1 MSDIATPQR
10 LSCHHCGVAYRR
22 PELSPGEWA
31 TCIRC
36 GSTLETYA
44 SFSAAAWLA
53 VLIAT
58 VITFTLANAF
68 PVATLFVQGA
78 GQAASFIDAVVVTW
92 QAGYPEVAV
101 ITFAAGFFL
110 PACQL
115 GLLIWIFG
123 AMAFG
128 RLPLFFETIVHWID
142 RLKPWCMI
150 PVFLMGVLVAVVKLA
165 GLASL
170 KPGIGLFATAITA
183 ILITALSRLS
193 SEKIR
198 FMAHDLGLDVKQAEI
213 PKPPSPTLITRTW
226 ALMLGAA
233 ILYIP
238 ANMLPIMSVSTM
250 GSVSSHTILG
260 GVIELWHMGS
270 WDIAL
275 VVFIASVVVP
285 LFKLIALG
293 VLVFL
298 TQQRAGIKLRERTHM
313 YVIVEF
319 IGQWSMLDVFVV
331 ILLSALGHFGSLLSI
346 QPGGGAAA
354 FGGVVIL
361 TMLAAMGFDPR
372 LAWRLAGHRKHL
384 SRGDLESTH

>member
-1 MSDIATPQR
+1 
-10 LSCHHCGVAYRR
+10 V
-22 PELSPGEWA
+22 
-31 TCIRC
+31 
-36 GSTLETYA
+36 
-44 SFSAAAWLA
+44 FSAAAWLA

-58 VITFTLANAF
+58 VISFALANAF
-68 PVATLFVQGA
+68 PVATLYVQGA
-78 GQAASFIDAVVVTW
+78 GQAASFMDAVVVTW
-92 QAGYPEVAV
+92 NVGYPEVAA

-115 GLLIWIFG
+115 GLLVWIFS
-123 AMAFG
+123 ALALG
-128 RLPLFFETIVHWID
+128 RLPLFFESAIDWVD

-150 PVFLMGVLVAVVKLA
+150 PVFLMGVMVAVVKLA

-170 KPGIGLFATAITA
+170 TLGIGLFATATTA
-183 ILITALSRLS
+183 ILITALTRLN

-198 FMAHDLGLDVKQAEI
+198 SMAHDLGLPAKPAPVS
-213 PKPPSPTLITRTW
+213 KPPSPTIIMRTW

-238 ANMLPIMSVSTM
+238 ANMLPIMK
-250 GSVSSHTILG
+250 VSSLGSDSAHTILG

-285 LFKLIALG
+285 LFKLVALAM
-293 VLVFL
+293 LVFL
-298 TQQRAGIKLRERTHM
+298 TQQRTGIKLRERTHL

-346 QPGGGAAA
+346 EPGGGAAA

-361 TMLAAMGFDPR
+361 TMIAAMGFDPR
-372 LAWRLAGHRKHL
+372 LPWRLAGHRKHL
-384 SRGDLESTH
+384 TRADFESSH

>member
-1 MSDIATPQR
+1 MSDIATPLR
-10 LSCHHCGVAYRR
+10 LACHHCGVAYRR
-22 PELSPGEWA
+22 AELAPGEWA

-44 SFSAAAWLA
+44 LFSAGAWLA

-92 QAGYPEVAV
+92 QEGYPEVAV

-128 RLPLFFETIVHWID
+128 RLPLFFETVVHWVD

-170 KPGIGLFATAITA
+170 KPGIGLFATATTA
-183 ILITALSRLS
+183 VLITALSRLS

-198 FMAHDLGLDVKQAEI
+198 FMAHDLGLDVKPASI

-238 ANMLPIMSVSTM
+238 ANMLPIMSVSTL
-250 GSVSSHTILG
+250 GSVSSHTIMG

-285 LFKLIALG
+285 LFKLVALG

-298 TQQRAGIKLRERTHM
+298 TQQRTGMKLRARTHL

-384 SRGDLESTH
+384 TRADHESAH

>member
-1 MSDIATPQR
+1 MSDHAIPQR
-10 LSCHHCGVAYRR
+10 LTCHHCGVAYQR
-22 PELSPGEWA
+22 PVLAPGEWA
-31 TCIRC
+31 TCFRC

-44 SFSAAAWLA
+44 VFSAAAWLA

-58 VITFTLANAF
+58 IISFALANAF
-68 PVATLFVQGA
+68 PVATLYVQGA
-78 GQAASFIDAVVVTW
+78 GQAASFMDAVVITW
-92 QAGYPEVAV
+92 NVGYPEVAA

-115 GLLIWIFG
+115 SLLVWIFS
-123 AMAFG
+123 ALALG
-128 RLPLFFETIVHWID
+128 RLPLFFESAIHWVD
-142 RLKPWCMI
+142 RLKPWCMV
-150 PVFLMGVLVAVVKLA
+150 PVFLMGVMVAVVKLA

-170 KPGIGLFATAITA
+170 TPGIGLFATATTA
-183 ILITALSRLS
+183 VLITALTRLN

-198 FMAHDLGLDVKQAEI
+198 AMAHDLGLPAQPAPVS
-213 PKPPSPTLITRTW
+213 KPPSPTIIMRTW

-238 ANMLPIMSVSTM
+238 ANMLPIMK
-250 GSVSSHTILG
+250 VSSLGSDSAHTIMG

-275 VVFIASVVVP
+275 VVFIASVAVP
-285 LFKLIALG
+285 LFKLVALAM
-293 VLVFL
+293 LVFL
-298 TQQRAGIKLRERTHM
+298 AQQRTGIKLRERTHL

-346 QPGGGAAA
+346 EPGGGAAA

-361 TMLAAMGFDPR
+361 TMIAAMGFDPR

-384 SRGDLESTH
+384 TRADFESSH

>member
-1 MSDIATPQR
+1 MSDNATPQR

-92 QAGYPEVAV
+92 QEGYPEVAV

-128 RLPLFFETIVHWID
+128 RLPLFFESIVHWID

-183 ILITALSRLS
+183 VLITALSRLS

-198 FMAHDLGLDVKQAEI
+198 FMAHDLGLDVKQAEV

-384 SRGDLESTH
+384 TRGDLESTH

>member
-1 MSDIATPQR
+1 MSELVKPLT
-10 LSCHHCGVAYRR
+10 LFCHHCGVLYRR
-22 PELSPGEWA
+22 PVLAPEEWA

-36 GSTLETYA
+36 STTLESY
-44 SFSAAAWLA
+44 SVFSAGAWLA

-78 GQAASFIDAVVVTW
+78 GQAASFMDAVIVTW
-92 QAGYPEVAV
+92 EVGYPEVAAL
-101 ITFAAGFFL
+101 TFAAGFFL
-110 PACQL
+110 PACHL

-123 AMAFG
+123 PMAFG
-128 RLPLFFETIVHWID
+128 RLPLFFETAIHWVD
-142 RLKPWCMI
+142 RLKPWCMV

-170 KPGIGLFATAITA
+170 TPGIGLFATAITA
-183 ILITALSRLS
+183 VLITALSRLN

-198 FMAHDLGLDVKQAEI
+198 LMAHDLALPAGAAHVA
-213 PKPPSPTLITRTW
+213 KPPSPPLIMRTW
-226 ALMLGAA
+226 ALMLAA
-233 ILYIP
+233 VIFYIP
-238 ANMLPIMSVSTM
+238 ANMLPIMK
-250 GSVSSHTILG
+250 VSSLGSDSAHTIMG

-293 VLVFL
+293 TLVLL
-298 TQQRAGIKLRERTHM
+298 TQLRASVNLRARTRL
-313 YVIVEF
+313 YVMVEF

-331 ILLSALGHFGSLLSI
+331 ILLSALGHFGALLSI
-346 QPGGGAAA
+346 EPGGGAAA
-354 FGGVVIL
+354 FGCVVVL
-361 TMLAAMGFDPR
+361 TMVAAMGFDPR
-372 LAWRLAGHRKHL
+372 LAWRLAGHRKYL
-384 SRGDLESTH
+384 SQTEIESTH

>member
-1 MSDIATPQR
+1 
-10 LSCHHCGVAYRR
+10 
-22 PELSPGEWA
+22 
-31 TCIRC
+31 
-36 GSTLETYA
+36 
-44 SFSAAAWLA
+44 
-53 VLIAT
+53 
-58 VITFTLANAF
+58 
-68 PVATLFVQGA
+68 
-78 GQAASFIDAVVVTW
+78 
-92 QAGYPEVAV
+92 
-101 ITFAAGFFL
+101 
-110 PACQL
+110 
-115 GLLIWIFG
+115 
-123 AMAFG
+123 
-128 RLPLFFETIVHWID
+128 
-142 RLKPWCMI
+142 MI

-198 FMAHDLGLDVKQAEI
+198 YMAHDLGLDVKAPTI

-238 ANMLPIMSVSTM
+238 ANMLPIMSVSTL

-293 VLVFL
+293 VLVFM
-298 TQQRAGIKLRERTHM
+298 TQQRAGIKLR
-313 YVIVEF
+313 
-319 IGQWSMLDVFVV
+319 
-331 ILLSALGHFGSLLSI
+331 
-346 QPGGGAAA
+346 
-354 FGGVVIL
+354 
-361 TMLAAMGFDPR
+361 
-372 LAWRLAGHRKHL
+372 
-384 SRGDLESTH
+384 

>member
-1 MSDIATPQR
+1 MSELAPPHSLT
-10 LSCHHCGVAYRR
+10 CHHCGVVYRR
-22 PELSPGEWA
+22 PELDVGEWA

-44 SFSAAAWLA
+44 VFSAAAWLA

-58 VITFTLANAF
+58 IISFTLANAF
-68 PVATLFVQGA
+68 PVATLYVQGA

-92 QAGYPEVAV
+92 QVGYPEVAA

-115 GLLIWIFG
+115 CLLIWIFG
-123 AMAFG
+123 ALAFG
-128 RLPLFFETIVHWID
+128 RLPVFFDTAILWVD
-142 RLKPWCMI
+142 RLKPWCMV
-150 PVFLMGVLVAVVKLA
+150 PVFLMGVMVAVVKLA

-170 KPGIGLFATAITA
+170 TSGIGLFATATTA
-183 ILITALSRLS
+183 ILITALTRLS
-193 SEKIR
+193 SGKIR
-198 FMAHDLGLDVKQAEI
+198 SMAHDIGLAAKPASV
-213 PKPPSPTLITRTW
+213 PKPPSPALITRTW

-238 ANMLPIMSVSTM
+238 ANMLPIMKVTSL
-250 GSVSSHTILG
+250 GSESAHTILG

-285 LFKLIALG
+285 LFKLLALAM
-293 VLVFL
+293 LVFM
-298 TQQRAGIKLRERTHM
+298 TQHRTGRNLRERTHL
-313 YVIVEF
+313 YVVVEF

-346 QPGGGAAA
+346 EPGGGAAA

-372 LAWRLAGHRKHL
+372 LAWRLAGHRRHL
-384 SRGDLESTH
+384 TRADFESSH

>member
-1 MSDIATPQR
+1 MSDPVTPQR
-10 LSCHHCGVAYRR
+10 LTCHHCGVAYRR
-22 PELSPGEWA
+22 PALAPGEWA
-31 TCIRC
+31 TCFRC
-36 GSTLETYA
+36 GSTLETFA
-44 SFSAAAWLA
+44 LFSAAAWLA

-58 VITFTLANAF
+58 VISFTLANAF
-68 PVATLFVQGA
+68 PVATLYVQGA

-92 QAGYPEVAV
+92 NVGYPEVAV

-123 AMAFG
+123 ALAVG
-128 RLPLFFETIVHWID
+128 RLPLFFESAVELVD
-142 RLKPWCMI
+142 RLKPWCMV

-170 KPGIGLFATAITA
+170 TPGIGLFATATSA
-183 ILITALSRLS
+183 VLITALARLNS
-193 SEKIR
+193 AKIR
-198 FMAHDLGLDVKQAEI
+198 AMAHDLGLPAH
-213 PKPPSPTLITRTW
+213 PSPALKPPSPTIIMRTW
-226 ALMLGAA
+226 ALMLGAV

-238 ANMLPIMSVSTM
+238 ANMLPIMKVSSM
-250 GSVSSHTILG
+250 GSDSAHTILG
-260 GVIELWHMGS
+260 GVIELWQMGS

-285 LFKLIALG
+285 LFKLVALG
-293 VLVFL
+293 TLLFL
-298 TQQRAGIKLRERTHM
+298 TQQKNSARLRQRTHL

-346 QPGGGAAA
+346 EPGGGAAA

-361 TMLAAMGFDPR
+361 TMIAAMGFDPR
-372 LAWRLAGHRKHL
+372 LAWRLSGHRKHL
-384 SRGDLESTH
+384 TRADLESTH

>member
-1 MSDIATPQR
+1 MSELVKPLT
-10 LSCHHCGVAYRR
+10 LFCHHCGVLYRR
-22 PELSPGEWA
+22 PVLAPGEWA

-36 GSTLETYA
+36 SSTLESY
-44 SFSAAAWLA
+44 SVFSAGAWLA

-78 GQAASFIDAVVVTW
+78 GQAASFMDAVIVTW
-92 QAGYPEVAV
+92 EVGYPEVA
-101 ITFAAGFFL
+101 ILTFAAGFFL
-110 PACQL
+110 PACHL

-123 AMAFG
+123 PMAFG
-128 RLPLFFETIVHWID
+128 RLPLFFEAAIHWVD
-142 RLKPWCMI
+142 RLKPWCMV

-170 KPGIGLFATAITA
+170 TPGIGLFATAITA
-183 ILITALSRLS
+183 VLITALSRLN

-198 FMAHDLGLDVKQAEI
+198 LMAHDLALPAGEAHI
-213 PKPPSPTLITRTW
+213 AKPPSPTLIMRTW
-226 ALMLGAA
+226 ALMLAA
-233 ILYIP
+233 VIFYIP
-238 ANMLPIMSVSTM
+238 ANMLPIMK
-250 GSVSSHTILG
+250 VSSLGSDSAHTIMG

-285 LFKLIALG
+285 LFKLVALG
-293 VLVFL
+293 LLVLL
-298 TQQRAGIKLRERTHM
+298 TQLRASVNLRARTRL
-313 YVIVEF
+313 YVMVEF

-346 QPGGGAAA
+346 EPGGGAAA
-354 FGGVVIL
+354 FGCVVVL
-361 TMLAAMGFDPR
+361 TMVAAMGFDPR

-384 SRGDLESTH
+384 SRTEIESTY

>member
-1 MSDIATPQR
+1 MSEGRAPVVLT
-10 LSCHHCGVAYRR
+10 CHHCGVAYRR
-22 PELSPGEWA
+22 PELEPGEWA
-31 TCIRC
+31 TCVRC
-36 GSTLETYA
+36 ASTLETYA
-44 SFSAAAWLA
+44 SFSAGAWLA

-58 VITFTLANAF
+58 AISFTLANAF
-68 PVATLFVQGA
+68 PVATLYVQGA
-78 GQAASFIDAVVVTW
+78 GQAASFIDAVIVTW
-92 QAGYPEVAV
+92 QVGYPEVAV

-128 RLPLFFETIVHWID
+128 RLPLFFETAILLVD
-142 RLKPWCMI
+142 RLKPWCMV

-170 KPGIGLFATAITA
+170 TPGIGLFATATTA
-183 ILITALSRLS
+183 VLITALTRLN

-198 FMAHDLGLDVKQAEI
+198 FMAHDLDLDVKPAPH

-226 ALMLGAA
+226 ALMLGAV

-238 ANMLPIMSVSTM
+238 ANMLPIMKVTTL
-250 GSVSSHTILG
+250 GSESAHTIMG
-260 GVIELWHMGS
+260 GVIELWKMGS

-275 VVFIASVVVP
+275 IVFIASVFVP
-285 LFKLIALG
+285 LFKLVALG
-293 VLVFL
+293 ALVFL
-298 TQQRAGIKLRERTHM
+298 AQQRESLKLRERTHL

-346 QPGGGAAA
+346 EPGGGAAA

-372 LAWRLAGHRKHL
+372 LAWRLAGHRRHL
-384 SRGDLESTH
+384 TKADYESTH

>member
-1 MSDIATPQR
+1 MSDHVTPQR
-10 LSCHHCGVAYRR
+10 LTCHHCGVAYQR
-22 PELSPGEWA
+22 PVLAPGEWA
-31 TCIRC
+31 TCFRC
-36 GSTLETYA
+36 GATLETYA
-44 SFSAAAWLA
+44 VFSASAWLA

-58 VITFTLANAF
+58 VISFALANAF
-68 PVATLFVQGA
+68 PVATLYVQGA
-78 GQAASFIDAVVVTW
+78 GQAASFIDAVVITW
-92 QAGYPEVAV
+92 NVGYPEVAL

-110 PACQL
+110 PVCQL
-115 GLLIWIFG
+115 ALLIWIFS
-123 AMAFG
+123 ALAFG
-128 RLPLFFETIVHWID
+128 RLPLFFETVVHWVD
-142 RLKPWCMI
+142 RLKPWCMV

-170 KPGIGLFATAITA
+170 TPGIGLFATATSA
-183 ILITALSRLS
+183 ILITALTRLS

-198 FMAHDLGLDVKQAEI
+198 AMAHDLDLPALSSPVL
-213 PKPPSPTLITRTW
+213 KPPSPTILMRTW

-238 ANMLPIMSVSTM
+238 ANMLPIMKVSSM
-250 GSVSSHTILG
+250 GSDSAHTIMG
-260 GVIELWHMGS
+260 GVIELVHMGS

-285 LFKLIALG
+285 LFKLVALG
-293 VLVFL
+293 MLVFL
-298 TQQRAGIKLRERTHM
+298 AQQKTGIKLRERTHL

-331 ILLSALGHFGSLLSI
+331 ILLCALGHFGSLLSI
-346 QPGGGAAA
+346 EPGGGAAA

-361 TMLAAMGFDPR
+361 TMIAAMGFDPR

-384 SRGDLESTH
+384 TRADLESTH